1 MVYVVLPIKFEV
13 SYDTQAIKA
22 KCDIKE
28 ELAVSSGFIP
38 TA

>member
-1 MVYVVLPIKFEV
+1 MVCVVLPIKLEV

-28 ELAVSSGFIP
+28 ELAASSGLVP